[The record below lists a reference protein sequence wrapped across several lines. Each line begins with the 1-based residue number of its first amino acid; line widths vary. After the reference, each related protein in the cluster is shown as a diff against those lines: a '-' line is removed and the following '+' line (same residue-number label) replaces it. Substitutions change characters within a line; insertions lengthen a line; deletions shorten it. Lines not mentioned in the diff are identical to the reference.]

1 MSLGFKTVKHWL
13 TNCWMQIPV
22 EIEYDDIIINTI
34 IILDS
39 ILIIE
44 LI

>member
-1 MSLGFKTVKHWL
+1 
-13 TNCWMQIPV
+13 MQIPV

>member
-1 MSLGFKTVKHWL
+1 
-13 TNCWMQIPV
+13 MQIPV

-39 ILIIE
+39 ILIIA
-44 LI
+44 LV

>member
-1 MSLGFKTVKHWL
+1 
-13 TNCWMQIPV
+13 MQIPV

-44 LI
+44 LV